1 MSTDRT
7 KFSVQIKPD
16 FFSFFSA
23 ICTMN
28 VTCMSVTIFFRV
40 LEWRWRQRNNFSI
53 KFLLKYDTKEM
64 KRMIQIN
71 NVPKKGTNK

>member
-16 FFSFFSA
+16 FFSA

-71 NVPKKGTNK
+71 NVPKKGKGTNK